1 MKKHLQVLP
10 SVVVVFADID
20 WTNPDTRVV
29 VSTVAKVRQLLA
41 GRLTKVVVVLL
52 QTDSSTPTDTVMT
65 ALCAQCGLSSR
76 AIFPLRVGEGEEIAG
91 RVVQLEIAVQE
102 LAQNYYHGQIKVVR
116 SHREQMNK
124 TSHLQLLVRHGFKLG
139 FLNELKSDHHAAYK
153 SYTAAYQLLSEM
165 RYNPGKVIKVN
176 PASHCHILVQVDR
189 AQRLRGLHCCRLPFL
204 QDLQTSIPSQ
214 SSKVGKRDPESV

>member
-139 FLNELKSDHHAAYK
+139 FLNELKSDYHAAYK

-165 RYNPGKVIKVN
+165 R
-176 PASHCHILVQVDR
+176 
-189 AQRLRGLHCCRLPFL
+189 
-204 QDLQTSIPSQ
+204 
-214 SSKVGKRDPESV
+214 